1 VPSASDPF
9 DYATAFSRNLG
20 WVTESE
26 QRLLRQKRVAIAGL
40 GGAGG
45 SHLLTLTRLGIGAF
59 HVADLDAFEL
69 VNFNRQAG
77 AAVSTL
83 GRPKVDTM
91 IRMARD
97 IQPDLRIEAFPHGVD
112 ASRADAFLDG
122 VDVYVDGLDF
132 FAFDARRAVFA
143 ACARKGIPAVTAAP
157 LGMGAAVLVFMPGG
171 MTFEEYFQLEGRSEA
186 DQSLRFLLGLAPA
199 ALYARHLVDRT
210 RVDLG
215 ARSGPSTAIACELC
229 AGVAAAQVLKILLQ
243 RGDVIAAPR
252 GLHFD
257 AYANKLARTHVR
269 GGNRNPWQ
277 RVKLWAA
284 AKVMAAQPRR
294 AVPAASAAASGPG
307 AAASAASQERPET
320 TMARVLDAARWA
332 PSGDNTQVWRFEIT
346 GPRSC
351 RVHTHDT
358 RERVVYDLDGHASH
372 LAVGALLES
381 LRIAASEL
389 RCRTTVIRAPA
400 DDAGPAQV
408 FDVVLTEDAAVSPD
422 PLAPYL
428 AIRSVQRKRL
438 STRALTAGDKAALE
452 AAAGP
457 GYGLTWLESTRD
469 RWSVARLLHANTKLR
484 LTTPEA
490 FEVHCSA
497 IEWNAQFS
505 ADRMPDEAL
514 GLGAGSLVATR
525 WAMQSWER
533 VAFLNTY
540 LAGASLPGLELDVI
554 PALGCAAHF
563 LIVAERAPRGID
575 DHVAAGRAMQ
585 RVWLTATRLG
595 LQMQPETT
603 PLIFAAYVR
612 AGRPFS
618 RAPGA
623 KALFEQARGIA
634 AALARLVGAEPLE
647 RAVFMARIGHG
658 PAAAARSTR
667 KTLARLTRA
676 PAAAGPGS
684 EQRP

>member
-1 VPSASDPF
+1 VPSAFDPF
-9 DYATAFSRNLG
+9 DYDTAFSRNLG

-26 QRLLRQKRVAIAGL
+26 QRALRQKRVAIAGL

-59 HVADLDAFEL
+59 HVADLDTFEL

-97 IQPDLRIEAFPHGVD
+97 IQPDLRIEAFPQGVD
-112 ASRADAFLDG
+112 ARRADAFLDG

-143 ACARKGIPAVTAAP
+143 ACARQGIPAVTAAP

-257 AYANKLARTHVR
+257 AYANKLVRTHVR

-284 AKVMAAQPRR
+284 AKVMVAQAHRV
-294 AVPAASAAASGPG
+294 VPAASAASE
-307 AAASAASQERPET
+307 AASQRGPET
-320 TMARVLDAARWA
+320 PMARVLDAARWA
-332 PSGDNTQVWRFEIT
+332 PSGDNTQVWRFEVT
-346 GPRSC
+346 GPASC
-351 RVHTHDT
+351 RIHTRDT

-381 LRIAASEL
+381 LRIAASEFH
-389 RCRTTVIRAPA
+389 CRTTVLRAPA

-408 FDVVLTEDAAVSPD
+408 FDVVLTEDAAVASD

-428 AIRSVQRKRL
+428 PIRSVQRKRL
-438 STRALTAGDKAALE
+438 STRALTSGDKAALE

-457 GYGLTWLESTRD
+457 GYRLTWLESTRD

-490 FEVHCSA
+490 FDVHRSA

-540 LAGASLPGLELDVI
+540 FAGASLPGLELDVL

-563 LIVAERAPRGID
+563 LIVGERAPRGID

-618 RAPGA
+618 RARGA
-623 KALFEQARGIA
+623 KELFQQARGIA
-634 AALARLVGAEPLE
+634 AGLTRLVGADALE

-667 KTLARLTRA
+667 KTLAHLVHLTLA
-676 PAAAGPGS
+676 PAAVAPGS
-684 EQRP
+684 EDRP